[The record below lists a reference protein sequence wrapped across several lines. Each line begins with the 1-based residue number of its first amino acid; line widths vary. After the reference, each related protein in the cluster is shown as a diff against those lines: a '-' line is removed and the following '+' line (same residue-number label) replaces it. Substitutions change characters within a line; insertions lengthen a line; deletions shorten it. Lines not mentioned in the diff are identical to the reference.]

1 MEALRPVE
9 PNGLSAQAVYQI
21 DGCLYRYTG
30 TEAKGK
36 NIKFRFQ
43 PLAGQRKQSCISLGR
58 DKIFRQVME
67 VPSMYGRVSQEV
79 SDETVQ
85 LNLF

>member
-9 PNGLSAQAVYQI
+9 PNNLSVQAVYQI
-21 DGCLYRYTG
+21 EGCLYRYTG

-43 PLAGQRKQSCISLGR
+43 PLSGQRKQSYISLGR

-67 VPSMYGRVSQEV
+67 VPSMYGKVNPASGQNP
-79 SDETVQ
+79 VQ

>member
-9 PNGLSAQAVYQI
+9 PNRLSAQAVYQM

-30 TEAKGK
+30 TETKGK

-43 PLAGQRKQSCISLGR
+43 PLAGQRKQSCLSLGR

-67 VPSMYGRVSQEV
+67 VPSMYGRGNADSAQD
-79 SDETVQ
+79 SVQ